1 MESQMKNTHVF
12 IGIPFIWNSISRDSD
27 CIHGKMHELAPYCDI
42 LPCFITIHNC
52 KMRSKQ
58 GSTDKKVGS
67 KCLFLE
73 NMTYWALPTSW
84 RQKCELDSELL
95 PSRTPIIMTSIREW
109 IPLKAHRMV
118 TMIRKEKSVSDGMF
132 AVIYY
137 SGEHRV
143 FNS

>member
-1 MESQMKNTHVF
+1 MESQMKNTHVI

-27 CIHGKMHELAPYCDI
+27 CIHGDKHDLPPYNPNRDPRTEK
-42 LPCFITIHNC
+42 LVQN
-52 KMRSKQ
+52 
-58 GSTDKKVGS
+58 V
-67 KCLFLE
+67 FLE

-84 RQKCELDSELL
+84 RQKCELDSGLL

-109 IPLKAHRMV
+109 IPLKAHRM
-118 TMIRKEKSVSDGMF
+118 TAMIRKEKSVSDGMF